1 LEFVAKGFSLC
12 KEKRSWAIILVFQ
25 RCLRICSTRR
35 RTVLDNGMLL
45 FLAWGF
51 SLSRGVRHTFVHRVI
66 LSPLVVIRAFRIILR
81 RTVQLGRDL
90 LALSVP
96 ID

>member
-1 LEFVAKGFSLC
+1 
-12 KEKRSWAIILVFQ
+12 
-25 RCLRICSTRR
+25 
-35 RTVLDNGMLL
+35 MLL

-51 SLSRGVRHTFVHRVI
+51 SLSRGVRHAFIHSVI
-66 LSPLVVIRAFRIILR
+66 LIPLVVTRAFRIVLR
-81 RTVQLGRDL
+81 RAVQLGRDL